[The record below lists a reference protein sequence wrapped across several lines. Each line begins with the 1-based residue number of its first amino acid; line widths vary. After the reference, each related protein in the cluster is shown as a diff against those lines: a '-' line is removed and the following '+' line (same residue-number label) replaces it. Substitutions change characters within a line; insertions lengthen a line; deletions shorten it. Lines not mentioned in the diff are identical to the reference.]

1 MSSFASFGLNKSL
14 ALNALTKLWGLVV
27 AGNFKSLIPTTILSS
42 SFFLPTSLSEQTA
55 KLRIPNDVCWVHS
68 SSVWLS
74 NARLGTRN
82 NTFLPRPAS
91 SSAIRKEV
99 KVLPVP
105 QAIISLPRS
114 ASANPYL
121 TADNA
126 GRWWSLKLFFLR
138 NIGFTFES
146 KLNCDQSIKLP
157 SKSNNEIVAT
167 GGFASTKDDLALSV
181 QSSVEAT
188 I

>member
-1 MSSFASFGLNKSL
+1 MRDVDDLLN
-14 ALNALTKLWGLVV
+14 
-27 AGNFKSLIPTTILSS
+27 
-42 SFFLPTSLSEQTA
+42 
-55 KLRIPNDVCWVHS
+55 
-68 SSVWLS
+68 
-74 NARLGTRN
+74 
-82 NTFLPRPAS
+82 
-91 SSAIRKEV
+91 
-99 KVLPVP
+99 
-105 QAIISLPRS
+105 
-114 ASANPYL
+114 Y
-121 TADNA
+121 
-126 GRWWSLKLFFLR
+126 FLR